1 MDGSIDADQK
11 QQIAAWN
18 KRCGKLW
25 LKYFALVLVPL
36 FIVMF
41 PFFQVLN
48 YFLAVTGPLV
58 SGELAFGQPGYHEYQ
73 TAKDQSLIILAGLL
87 VLMAA
92 HYYLCNRWCK
102 KAIRTLGPPPGD
114 STRWNRWVFGK
125 AQNS

>member
-1 MDGSIDADQK
+1 MDGLIDADRK
-11 QQIAAWN
+11 QQLAAWN
-18 KRCGKLW
+18 KRCAKLW
-25 LKYFALVLVPL
+25 LKYFALVLAPL
-36 FIVMF
+36 FILML

-48 YFLAVTGPLV
+48 YFLSVTGSLV
-58 SGELAFGQPGYHEYQ
+58 SGEMAYGQPGYYEYQ
-73 TAKDQSLIILAGLL
+73 AAKDQSLILLAGIV
-87 VLMAA
+87 VLFAA